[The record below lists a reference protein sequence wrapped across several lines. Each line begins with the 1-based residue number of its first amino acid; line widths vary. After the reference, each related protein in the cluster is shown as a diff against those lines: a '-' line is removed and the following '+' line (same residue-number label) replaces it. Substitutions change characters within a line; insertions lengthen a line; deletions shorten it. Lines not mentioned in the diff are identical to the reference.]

1 MPITGSGW
9 AEGTNVILDPH
20 TICNKTRR
28 LRGRLAE
35 ICKDKVLMAEI
46 INGIDLGFQECKFQF
61 SNLRWNCTTL
71 RRSIRKILMKDTR
84 ETAFV
89 NAITAAGVTYQV
101 TRAYTKGII
110 GDYALPNKKG
120 AQQRKNYVGLNN
132 ITANTIPNSK
142 RGKQNNGRV
151 QNRKQRL
158 RGDGKAGSHK
168 KPPPPPPPNPQ
179 LAKQIRDQWKWSGR
193 DENVNVGFRKARE
206 FLDARYRRRRSDIKT
221 LVKLHNNRVGRLAV
235 RDHMQK
241 RCKCHGLSG
250 SCTVK
255 FCWKALPNF
264 REVGYRLMEHYE
276 GATKVIARNDG
287 IGFMPEGPATIKPP
301 SKHDLVYTDESPD
314 FCVNNP
320 KTGSLGTVNRKC
332 NATSAGVDGCDL
344 LCCDRGHYKL
354 TLYQKVSCNCRL
366 EKLCKIHCDECP
378 QKVVENYC
386 H

>member
-1 MPITGSGW
+1 MECSHTGTQLKMS
-9 AEGTNVILDPH
+9 
-20 TICNKTRR
+20 
-28 LRGRLAE
+28 
-35 ICKDKVLMAEI
+35 I
-46 INGIDLGFQECKFQF
+46 IAIYTSKAINPPYFPL
-61 SNLRWNCTTL
+61 S
-71 RRSIRKILMKDTR
+71 DTR

-132 ITANTIPNSK
+132 ITSNTIPNSK

-221 LVKLHNNRVGRLAV
+221 LVKLHNNRVGRLV
-235 RDHMQK
+235 
-241 RCKCHGLSG
+241 S
-250 SCTVK
+250 
-255 FCWKALPNF
+255 
-264 REVGYRLMEHYE
+264 
-276 GATKVIARNDG
+276 ND
-287 IGFMPEGPATIKPP
+287 PRPY
-301 SKHDLVYTDESPD
+301 L
-314 FCVNNP
+314 
-320 KTGSLGTVNRKC
+320 
-332 NATSAGVDGCDL
+332 
-344 LCCDRGHYKL
+344 
-354 TLYQKVSCNCRL
+354 
-366 EKLCKIHCDECP
+366 KIHVSFYHIP
-378 QKVVENYC
+378 LRMLI
-386 H
+386 